1 MPMIRE
7 LMTNRVYS
15 THARR

>member
-7 LMTNRVYS
+7 LMTNRVYW
-15 THARR
+15 THACR